1 MSVYVKAA
9 NDHSDG
15 LAEGGTVLPIV
26 SWDDEVLHTQTR
38 PVTDFG
44 DDFRTL
50 VRDMFATMYA
60 AQGVG
65 LAGPQVGVDLA
76 VFVYECHDDDNV
88 IHRGVFCNPEV
99 TLPTGRDRVLETADE
114 GCLSW
119 AGAYQ
124 PLSRTDSATC
134 SGLDATGEPFTLSGT
149 GYLSRCLQHET
160 DHLNGIVFGDRLSSR
175 SRRLLD
181 KQKHALEHLY
191 PADWPVSPKGRS
203 DDEPD
208 APADAAQ

>member
-1 MSVYVKAA
+1 MSSYVKAA

-26 SWDDEVLHTQTR
+26 SWDDDVLHTQTR

-44 DDFRTL
+44 DEFREL
-50 VRDMFATMYA
+50 VRNMFATMYA

-65 LAGPQVGVDLA
+65 LAAPQVGVDLA
-76 VFVYECHDDDNV
+76 LFVYECNDDDNV
-88 IHRGVFCNPEV
+88 IHRGVICNPEV
-99 TLPTGRDRVLETADE
+99 ELPTGRDRVLESVDE

-124 PLSRTDSATC
+124 PLARPDFATC
-134 SGLDATGEPFTLSGT
+134 RGVDVHGQPITVTGT
-149 GYLSRCLQHET
+149 GYMARCLQHET
-160 DHLNGIVFGDRLSSR
+160 DHLNGIVFGDRLSAR

-181 KQKHALEHLY
+181 KQKTALEHLY
-191 PADWPVSPKGRS
+191 PADWPVTPKGRR
-203 DDEPD
+203 DDESD
-208 APADAAQ
+208 QD